1 MVDSYGGMAERVR
14 DFADD
19 LEDAFAD
26 ATESALDD
34 LRNYVRMRLIRNQSV
49 ARTVLLRDVDEGPV
63 IPASAN
69 VIVSRAVH
77 LPEFA
82 KYLEYGTGDRGRT
95 DDLRGSITYDG
106 PSGLPP
112 YDPILQW
119 VLAKNLQSD
128 EYGSQYA
135 LAEAIRRTIGEEGTF
150 PHPFVRPAW
159 RGPNGKVG
167 IVTENRRALRQTV
180 RRV

>member
-1 MVDSYGGMAERVR
+1 MVDSYGGMADRVR

-34 LRNYVRMRLIRNQSV
+34 LRDDVRMRLIRNQSV
-49 ARTVLLRDVDEGPV
+49 ARTALLRDVREDPLVPE
-63 IPASAN
+63 SAN
-69 VIVSRAVH
+69 AVVARGVN

-119 VLAKNLQSD
+119 VVAKNLQSN
-128 EYGSQYA
+128 EYDSQYA
-135 LAEAIRRTIGEEGTF
+135 LAEAIQRTIGEEGTF

-159 RGPNGKVG
+159 RGPYGKVG
-167 IVTENRRALRQTV
+167 IVTENRRALR
-180 RRV
+180 RRTRRI